1 MKKSII
7 LIAILF
13 ITNSCIA
20 QDFSTNINTAKASY
34 KSGKLEDAHFALQKA
49 MQELDMIIG
58 KEVLK
63 LLPLKMDTLAV
74 NNNEDNVSSNIGF
87 VGATVSRSYGKYDKK
102 AELSIISNSPM
113 VAMLNSLFNSP
124 LLAGMNNDPNSKT
137 IKVQGYKAKLERK
150 NSNVDGKFDYEVQV
164 PLGSALITFSVDETN
179 ESEITSMMNTL
190 PLAQIA
196 KLIQ

>member
-1 MKKSII
+1 MNKSII
-7 LIAILF
+7 LITILF
-13 ITNSCIA
+13 ITTTCVA
-20 QDFSTNINTAKASY
+20 QDFSANINTAKASY
-34 KSGKLEDAHFALQKA
+34 KSGNLEDAHFALQKA

-63 LLPLKMDTLAV
+63 LLPVKMDSLSV
-74 NNNEDNVSSNIGF
+74 NANADNVNSNVGF
-87 VGATVSRSYGKYDKK
+87 VGATVSRNYGKFDKK

-124 LLAGMNNDPNSKT
+124 MLAGMNNDPNVKT
-137 IKVQGYKAKLERK
+137 IKVQGYKARLERK

-164 PLGSALITFSVDETN
+164 PLGSALITFTLDETN
-179 ESEITSMMNTL
+179 ETEITAMMNTI